1 MMLIMLITF
10 MGIIG
15 GAGFIGYMLGRQ
27 ALPSA
32 DRDFEDA
39 RLAKQMERIELL
51 EAELARLRDQADFT
65 ERLLEERG
73 TGEQEQDTP

>member
-1 MMLIMLITF
+1 
-10 MGIIG
+10 
-15 GAGFIGYMLGRQ
+15 
-27 ALPSA
+27 
-32 DRDFEDA
+32 
-39 RLAKQMERIELL
+39 MERIELL